1 MSHRPKVNNPRWPDK
16 DDPVWSCPVV
26 PIGSPTGPG
35 GWFSNPVPVNDDDL
49 EIEPHPLP
57 PVDFDNLPPLVEK
70 KK

>member
-1 MSHRPKVNNPRWPDK
+1 
-16 DDPVWSCPVV
+16 VV

-49 EIEPHPLP
+49 EIELHPLP